1 MSFPTNF
8 VVTSLKI
15 ITVKG
20 LNAIDEIKKKFQV
33 LIKENQELANQN
45 QSMKDQLNSINAN
58 EQNMVNEINELKEK
72 YKILKMSK
80 KLDGQ
85 ETENSTELKLKI
97 NEMVKE
103 IDKCIALLNK

>member
-1 MSFPTNF
+1 
-8 VVTSLKI
+8 
-15 ITVKG
+15 
-20 LNAIDEIKKKFQV
+20 
-33 LIKENQELANQN
+33 
-45 QSMKDQLNSINAN
+45 
-58 EQNMVNEINELKEK
+58 MVNEINELKEK

>member
-1 MSFPTNF
+1 MTFPTNF

-20 LNAIDEIKKKFQV
+20 LIAIDEIKKKFQV

-58 EQNMVNEINELKEK
+58 EQNMVKEINELKEK